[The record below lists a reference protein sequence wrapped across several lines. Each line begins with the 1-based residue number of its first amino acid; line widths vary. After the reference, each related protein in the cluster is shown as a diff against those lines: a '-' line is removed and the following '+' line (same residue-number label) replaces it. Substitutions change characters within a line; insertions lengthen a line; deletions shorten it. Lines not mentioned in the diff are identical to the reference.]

1 MKTPPG
7 GAGKNGSGG
16 TRVAHPPWQEAK
28 YYVSCRFIALSF
40 LGILLASGVG
50 STVGDANDIVEIRLR
65 GRYYAEPATVQITV
79 AVEPDAVN
87 RALRVEAESERM
99 FRSSE
104 ITLAGAGEKR
114 IHTLEFKN
122 LPAGDYVLS
131 AQVFSSNEMR
141 AVATQQ
147 LTVSGSGVR

>member
-1 MKTPPG
+1 VK
-7 GAGKNGSGG
+7 
-16 TRVAHPPWQEAK
+16 
-28 YYVSCRFIALSF
+28 CRIPVISL
-40 LGILLASGVG
+40 LGILLLSGAA

-87 RALRVEAESERM
+87 RALRVEADSERM

-104 ITLAGAGEKR
+104 IVLAGAGEKR

-122 LPAGDYVLS
+122 LPAGEYTLS
-131 AQVFSSNEMR
+131 AQVYSRSEMR

-147 LTVSGSGVR
+147 LTVSGGGR

>member
-1 MKTPPG
+1 VK
-7 GAGKNGSGG
+7 
-16 TRVAHPPWQEAK
+16 
-28 YYVSCRFIALSF
+28 CRFLVIS
-40 LGILLASGVG
+40 LLAVLLMSAAA

-87 RALRVEAESERM
+87 RALRVEADGERM

-104 ITLAGAGEKR
+104 IRLAGAGEKR

-122 LPAGDYVLS
+122 LPAGEYMLS
-131 AQVFSSNEMR
+131 AQVYSTAELR
-141 AVATQQ
+141 AVATQHV
-147 LTVSGSGVR
+147 TVSGGGR